1 MALAVDHVEDHA
13 LAVNVGELQPDNLGA
28 AHTGAVENGQKCA
41 LEKTAAGLDQVRHL
55 FPAEDVGQLPL
66 HLGIGK
72 KLIEP
77 AAAKRV
83 HEKEAQRGYMVLDRS
98 W

>member
-13 LAVNVGELQPDNLGA
+13 LAVDVGNLQPDNLGA
-28 AHTGAVENGQKCA
+28 AHTGAVENHQQGA
-41 LEKTAAGLDQVRHL
+41 LEQAAAGVDQPCDL
-55 FPAEDVGQLPL
+55 FPAQDVGQLPL
-66 HLGIGK
+66 HPGIGK
-72 KLIEP
+72 KLVEP

-83 HEKEAQRGYMVLDRS
+83 YEKEAQRSYMDLDGS